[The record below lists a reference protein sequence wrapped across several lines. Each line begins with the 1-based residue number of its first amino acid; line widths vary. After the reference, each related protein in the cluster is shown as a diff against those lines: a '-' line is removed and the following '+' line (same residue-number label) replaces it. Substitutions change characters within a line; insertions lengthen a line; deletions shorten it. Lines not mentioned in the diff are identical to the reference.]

1 MQQMDMATMK
11 STVEQLTVQVRE
23 LDHKMRSQVEEHEGR
38 IMSLERIVELLL
50 GRTARNGDING

>member
-1 MQQMDMATMK
+1 MATMK